1 MSAALETVHHP
12 LIFMIV
18 NSQKVFVIDLKCC
31 NSFFVLFQ
39 VAACNNAA
47 VCLLFMGKV
56 KEASDILETMVCQAP
71 ERTLHEEILLNL
83 TTVYEL
89 ETSRALQK
97 KHKLLDLVSKHK
109 GDGFNVQC
117 LKLT

>member
-1 MSAALETVHHP
+1 MNSGYFSLTKGAYKDAHNHFLELHAQAD
-12 LIFMIV
+12 
-18 NSQKVFVIDLKCC
+18 NG
-31 NSFFVLFQ
+31 
-39 VAACNNAA
+39 NAA

-56 KEASDILETMVCQAP
+56 KEASDILETMVCQSP
-71 ERTLHEEILLNL
+71 EKSLREEILLNL